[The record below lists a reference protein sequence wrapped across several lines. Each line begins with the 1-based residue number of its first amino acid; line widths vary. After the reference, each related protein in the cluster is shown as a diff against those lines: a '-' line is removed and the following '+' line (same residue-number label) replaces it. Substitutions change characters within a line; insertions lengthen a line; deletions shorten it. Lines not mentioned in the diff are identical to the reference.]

1 MWIWPLVFL
10 VFMVL
15 VPAHTTL
22 ADEADP
28 NLEFFYPLVTGRPVI
43 ERELELKVAHVKSHE
58 GRETTVVGAIELP
71 LLPRWQIEL
80 EVPIVLSDPRDGG
93 FAGGAGDLKI
103 ENKFLLFKSYD
114 VPSLIAV
121 GFEATL
127 PTGSARRGLGGEAAV
142 EAFLRGAVALG
153 PFDVLA
159 EIAYEWNLNAHVRG
173 EREQTLTAG
182 VAVGYLLT
190 RRVTPLIELT
200 TVSRLRGT
208 DEEEGPRLRGRT
220 QLYVTPG
227 LNVRPLPRTTVRF
240 GVELPLTHER
250 AFDYAILGGIVR
262 EF

>member
-1 MWIWPLVFL
+1 MRSWLIAIALLIPVN
-10 VFMVL
+10 VAV
-15 VPAHTTL
+15 

-28 NLEFFYPLVTGRPVI
+28 NLEFFYPLLTGRPVI
-43 ERELELKVAHVKSHE
+43 ERELELKVAHLKGRD
-58 GRETTVVGAIELP
+58 GRETSVTGAIELP

-80 EVPIVLSDPRDGG
+80 EVPLVFSDPRDGG
-93 FAGGAGDLKI
+93 GAVGPGDLKV

-114 VPSLIAV
+114 TPSLIAV

-127 PTGSARRGLGGEAAV
+127 PTGSERRGLGGEAAV
-142 EAFLRGAVALG
+142 EAFVRGAVALG

-159 EIAYEWNLNAHVRG
+159 EIAYEWNVNARVRG

-190 RRVTPLIELT
+190 RRVTPLLELT
-200 TVSRLRGT
+200 MVRRLRGT
-208 DEEEGPRLRGRT
+208 DDEEGPRLRGRS

-227 LNVRPLPRTTVRF
+227 VNVRPLPRTTVRV
-240 GVELPLTHER
+240 GVELPVTDAR
-250 AFDYAILGGIVR
+250 TFDYAILGGVVR

>member
-1 MWIWPLVFL
+1 MRGWLVAL
-10 VFMVL
+10 MLL
-15 VPAHTTL
+15 VPVNAAL

-28 NLEFFYPLVTGRPVI
+28 NLEFFYPLVIGRPVI

-58 GRETTVVGAIELP
+58 GHQTTVVGAIEWP

-80 EVPIVLSDPRDGG
+80 EVPIVLSDPRNGG

-114 VPSLIAV
+114 VPALIAV

-127 PTGSARRGLGGEAAV
+127 PTGSARRGLGGDAAV
-142 EAFLRGAVALG
+142 EAFVRGAVAVG
-153 PFDVLA
+153 RFDVLA
-159 EIAYEWNLNAHVRG
+159 ELAYEWNLNTRVRG

-182 VAVGYLLT
+182 LAVGYLLT
-190 RRVTPLIELT
+190 RRITPLVELT

-208 DEEEGPRLRGRT
+208 DEENGEKLRGHP
-220 QLYVTPG
+220 QLYLTPG
-227 LNVRPLPRTTVRF
+227 FNLRALPRTTLRF
-240 GVELPLTHER
+240 GFEIPVAHART
-250 AFDYAILGGIVR
+250 FDYAILGGLVR